1 MLLLNAG
8 VFIRLAT
15 TTTTTIIIIAIVPLV

>member
-15 TTTTTIIIIAIVPLV
+15 TTTTIIIIAIVPLV